1 MKLARR
7 LLFAAALALPG
18 LAGAT
23 TAPGADATKA
33 PTADAAKAATAPVT
47 AAAPK
52 SSTADHARFKQ
63 LDRDFKSGP
72 ELTKACLECHT
83 EAAKQVHTSKHWN
96 WQFTNPTDGKTV
108 GKKNMVNNF
117 CTATT
122 SNEKGCTACHIGYG
136 WKDNVS
142 FDFKSEEN
150 VDCVVCHDTTGTYKK
165 LPGDAGNPLIEKKE
179 FPPKS
184 GKFVGPIDMKKIAQ
198 NVGKTSRKTCGACH
212 FFGGGGDAVKHGDLD
227 SSMTNP
233 PRYLDVHMDA
243 KGLNFSCSTCHQNDG
258 HEIAGSRVSLSAGD
272 ASNPIKRGEKNVSA
286 TGRNV
291 ASCQACHGN
300 TPHGQAK
307 AKDGKPLDAGRMAK
321 LDQHTDKL
329 ACPTCHVPEFARGGV
344 ATKMS
349 WDWSTATRK
358 DENGKPLQIKD
369 SAGRTAYDA
378 KKGDFVWEK
387 DVIPEYR
394 WINGKSRYVVM
405 GDAIDPSRLVEIN
418 RFEGSPDD
426 PASKIWP
433 LKVHRGKQPYDTEN
447 KTLAVMHTFGADD
460 TALWTNYDFAK
471 SIEEG
476 MRVAG
481 LPYSGKFDFVATE
494 MSWPI
499 THMVAPKEDALRCT
513 QCHNRSGRLA
523 AVDGLYIPGQHRIAT
538 LDAAGF
544 GIALL
549 SLFGVLGHGGIRYLA
564 WRRNGGQNGGR
575 KAH

>member
-1 MKLARR
+1 
-7 LLFAAALALPG
+7 
-18 LAGAT
+18 
-23 TAPGADATKA
+23 
-33 PTADAAKAATAPVT
+33 
-47 AAAPK
+47 
-52 SSTADHARFKQ
+52 
-63 LDRDFKSGP
+63 
-72 ELTKACLECHT
+72 
-83 EAAKQVHTSKHWN
+83 
-96 WQFTNPTDGKTV
+96 
-108 GKKNMVNNF
+108 
-117 CTATT
+117 
-122 SNEKGCTACHIGYG
+122 
-136 WKDNVS
+136 
-142 FDFKSEEN
+142 
-150 VDCVVCHDTTGTYKK
+150 
-165 LPGDAGNPLIEKKE
+165 
-179 FPPKS
+179 KS
-184 GKFVGPIDMKKIAQ
+184 GKFVGPVDVKKIAQ
-198 NVGKTSRKTCGACH
+198 SVGKTSRKTCGACH

-243 KGLNFSCSTCHQNDG
+243 KGLNFTCSTCHQSDG
-258 HEIAGSRVSLSAGD
+258 HEVAGSRVSLSAGD

-286 TGRNV
+286 MGRNV

-300 TPHGQAK
+300 TPHGAAK
-307 AKDGKPLDAGRMAK
+307 AKDGKAVDTGRMAK

-369 SAGRTAYDA
+369 SAGRPAYDA
-378 KKGDFVWEK
+378 KKGDFTWEK

-394 WINGKSRYVVM
+394 WLNGKSRYVVM
-405 GDAIDPSRLVEIN
+405 GDQIDPTKLVEIN
-418 RFEGSPDD
+418 RFEGEAGAPD
-426 PASKIWP
+426 SRIWP

-460 TALWTNYDFAK
+460 TALWKNYDFAK

-513 QCHNRSGRLA
+513 QCHTRNGRLA
-523 AVDGLYIPGQHRIAT
+523 GVDGVYIPGQHRIAT

-549 SLFGVLGHGGIRYLA
+549 ALLGVLGHGGIRYLA
-564 WRRNGGQNGGR
+564 WRRNGGNHGGR